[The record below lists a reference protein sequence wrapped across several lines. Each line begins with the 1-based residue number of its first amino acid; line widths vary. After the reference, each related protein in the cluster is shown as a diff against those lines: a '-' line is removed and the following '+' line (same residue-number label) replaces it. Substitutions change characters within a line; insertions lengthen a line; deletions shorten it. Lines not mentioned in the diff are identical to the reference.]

1 MNGWGE
7 TIEQAKAQVARAVDA
22 IFADIEK
29 YHGAKY
35 AGEKLGNTGNDA
47 VLRIK
52 AQWGEELIRIPRSAV
67 TAGYRKIKEQAYC
80 PNLANFIR
88 MCLPTPEQAFHEA
101 VTGMYERSHGRWF
114 DFSCPAVYFAATF
127 FDGDLRTGDWKK
139 SQAKWEKVWADE
151 LERQSKGLLGDVPAL
166 QERIAYKPPEPS
178 KPSPEV
184 VAKIK
189 AHGGFRTHSDPIS
202 SYMNLKS
209 IKSAQRLIEN
219 FRRPE
224 LRRTLQKAV
233 DHHVQVTKKLVEKDG
248 KLIVG
253 DASLFYHGAGNG
265 HEQRGMAT

>member
-139 SQAKWEKVWADE
+139 SQAKWEKVWTEE
-151 LERQSKGLLGDVPAL
+151 LERQSKVLLGDVPAL
-166 QERIAYKPPEPS
+166 QERIAYMPPEPS

-189 AHGGFRTHSDPIS
+189 AHGGFRANCAPLHWAH
-202 SYMNLKS
+202 MLKS
-209 IKSAQRLIEN
+209 VAAAKMLIGN
-219 FRRPE
+219 YAKPDFRKK
-224 LRRTLQKAV
+224 LQSTV

-253 DASLFYHGAGNG
+253 DAGLFYHGAGNG
-265 HEQRGMAT
+265 HEQRGMAA